1 MLYKIFSVFIISSM
15 LYFRGHPLK
24 SLKGDVRQNLKMA
37 YCLGSH
43 SKQFILYNVSQ
54 NVFCSIDRKHQSFR
68 LSAPCNPLLRNQF
81 SIPWYQL
88 MRNVETS
95 NFALIML
102 NKLFSDFEIIRKYF
116 WPLSALNLKGWPLK
130 FDMFENALSFFT
142 IFVFQCLTNYF

>member
-1 MLYKIFSVFIISSM
+1 MMLNFK
-15 LYFRGHPLK
+15 GHPLS
-24 SLKGDVRQNLKMA
+24 SLKGNIRQNLKMA
-37 YCLGSH
+37 YCSESH
-43 SKQFILYNVSQ
+43 FKQFMLYNDSQ
-54 NVFCSIDRKHQSFR
+54 NVFRLRDKRHQNFI
-68 LSAPCNPLLRNQF
+68 LSAPLNPLLRNQF

-142 IFVFQCLTNYF
+142 IFVFQCLTKYF